1 MDYSD
6 GFLFSTRERRL
17 DFLNMVRRVPPDI
30 ILMRSPPDYH
40 PDDRTTSQTL
50 WDICAMT
57 TIPNIETE
65 AVPCEVIPE
74 IYHFD
79 TLAGI
84 DFTPEFS
91 HYERVG
97 HSRGRNLGAI
107 RLKYK
112 ISVPTGMESPSARQ
126 GSSFWPLLGEM
137 QQSFAHT
144 VNRATSVRGEIFAGQ
159 RQSVLDAISIFIE
172 IDLDIF

>member
-1 MDYSD
+1 
-6 GFLFSTRERRL
+6 
-17 DFLNMVRRVPPDI
+17 MVRRVPPDI

-57 TIPNIETE
+57 TVPNIETE

-84 DFTPEFS
+84 DSLLSS
-91 HYERVG
+91 HITNGLVIPVG
-97 HSRGRNLGAI
+97 VILG
-107 RLKYK
+107 
-112 ISVPTGMESPSARQ
+112 
-126 GSSFWPLLGEM
+126 
-137 QQSFAHT
+137 
-144 VNRATSVRGEIFAGQ
+144 
-159 RQSVLDAISIFIE
+159 QSV
-172 IDLDIF
+172 